1 MLTNLSSAD
10 TSGRS
15 SRRVRVPKIAELVA
29 ARLRREI
36 VFGELREGD
45 PLASESELMV
55 DFGVS
60 RPTLREAFR
69 ILESEGLISVVRGT
83 KGGTRVHSPSPEVAA
98 RYTGWL
104 LQHQQSTLSD
114 VYAARVTLEAKCAR
128 LLAASR
134 TQEGLEALRTALDHS
149 EAELKRLEER
159 EPRPLAHA
167 QQQFH
172 RLVVDLAGNRALS
185 LLASMMD
192 VILDRADMQYVEI
205 SQSNRG
211 IQDLWQREQRA
222 HAKLVELIEMRD
234 VEQAGRLWEDHLDA
248 SAEQVL
254 RSLGSK
260 SVIEF
265 ME

>member
-1 MLTNLSSAD
+1 MNKAVAPA
-10 TSGRS
+10 RS
-15 SRRVRVPKIAELVA
+15 SRRVHLPKISELVA

-36 VFGELREGD
+36 VLGELREGD

-83 KGGTRVHSPSPEVAA
+83 KGGTVVHSPSAEVAA
-98 RYTGWL
+98 RYTGWV
-104 LQHQQSTLSD
+104 LQHQQGTLAD

-128 LLAASR
+128 ILAAGRTRKDLDRLRAALEHSEDELGRLSDRDCRLLANA
-134 TQEGLEALRTALDHS
+134 QHHFHGLIVE
-149 EAELKRLEER
+149 
-159 EPRPLAHA
+159 
-167 QQQFH
+167 
-172 RLVVDLAGNRALS
+172 LAGNRALS
-185 LLASMMD
+185 LLANMID
-192 VILDRADMQYVEI
+192 VVLDRADIQYAEI
-205 SQSNRG
+205 AQSNRG
-211 IQDLWQREQRA
+211 IEELWQREQRG
-222 HAKLVELIEMRD
+222 HVKLVGLIEAQD
-234 VEQAGRLWEDHLDA
+234 ADKAGALWEDHLEECA
-248 SAEQVL
+248 QQVL